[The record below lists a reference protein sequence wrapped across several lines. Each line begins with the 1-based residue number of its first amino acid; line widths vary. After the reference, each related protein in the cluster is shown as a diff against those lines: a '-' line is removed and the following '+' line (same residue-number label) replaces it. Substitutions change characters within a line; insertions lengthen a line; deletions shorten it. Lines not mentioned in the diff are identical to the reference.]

1 MTMALSSNFWKDFRR
16 ELYSGQPY
24 RVLARVP
31 GPELIE
37 NWNTVTLVDVVLTVF
52 GQCTATML

>member
-1 MTMALSSNFWKDFRR
+1 MALSSNFWKDFRR
-16 ELYSGQPY
+16 VLYSGQPY

-52 GQCTATML
+52 GQCTVIML